1 LLNKQKEVDKV
12 YSIDYNVYR
21 TNKERRKTMIEELK
35 KDPKVIDVEDMLKHW
50 VKLTPMQKERAV
62 GYMEGMES
70 KGRME
75 PKTA

>member
-1 LLNKQKEVDKV
+1 
-12 YSIDYNVYR
+12 
-21 TNKERRKTMIEELK
+21 MIEELK

-50 VKLTPMQKERAV
+50 TKLTPMQKERAV

>member
-1 LLNKQKEVDKV
+1 MFAEQTKKGE
-12 YSIDYNVYR
+12 
-21 TNKERRKTMIEELK
+21 KTMKEELK

-50 VKLTPMQKERAV
+50 TKLTPMQKERAV